1 MQTKGFIRV
10 LTYALI
16 LICLFYLGFTVVSNH
31 YQKEAEQKALAVAG
45 IKSADTSNEKYKAAL
60 NEYLDSIANKKVY
73 PILMSKFFNMG
84 YTFQE
89 VREKELGLGLDLKGG
104 MNVTL
109 QISVPDILRALANNN
124 PDKKFNQAIENVS
137 KNQTAQ
143 DDFVGSFCKEYKKLA
158 PEGNLAQI
166 FRGIERIKEKP
177 NANDREVESILK
189 DEVNSMVDNSYK
201 VLRNR
206 IDRFGVVQPNIQKL
220 QSTGRILLELPGVK
234 EPERVR
240 KLLQGAANLEFYTTY
255 TLSDVVGAMRQL
267 SDQAQANK
275 TVATETAAEAAPA
288 ADAAAPADAAKT
300 AEAAKA
306 DSAKAAEA
314 PKAAPAKEA
323 ALTLA
328 QLTGFE
334 ALAGAQGGSPV
345 VGYVATADT
354 AAVNAIINSPVAKT
368 ILPADLKLAWTVKP
382 EKMQGGHEAF
392 QLVALRMVNGQPVLN
407 GDVVTRATSEY
418 DNLQG
423 QVVSMT
429 MNDEGARQW
438 SIITGQ
444 NIGKAIAIVLDDQVY
459 SFPNVNSQIDGG
471 RSQISGRFTVEEASD
486 LANVLESGK
495 MVARVNVASES
506 VIGPSLGKES
516 IHKGIVSFIVALIL
530 LMIFM
535 VCTYGWQAGMI
546 ANLGLFLNLFFTMG
560 ILASFQSVLTLP
572 GIAGI
577 VLTLGM
583 AVDANVLIFE
593 RCKEELRA
601 GKGLKAAVSD
611 GYKNAFSAIFDSNL
625 TTIITGIILILLGSG
640 PIKGFAVTLVI
651 GICCSF
657 FTAVFATRLVMEH
670 FVNKGTFDKMTF
682 TTSLTRNLMQNV
694 NFNFMGAAK
703 KTSVIVLALIVVM
716 GLLFGLRGLN
726 RGIDFS
732 GGRNFVVQFD
742 HPVSTQTLE
751 SQLEAQ
757 FPGATTSVITI
768 DNDTKVRVST
778 NYKIEDSSEGVDDEI
793 MTKLYEGLKSEL
805 GSMSKTDFSMSNESV
820 GVVSS
825 ETVGPSIASDM
836 TRQAI
841 WAVLFSLLAMA
852 LYILFRFRNIAFSI
866 GALAAVAFTSFVV
879 IGFYNLHGLLPF
891 SMEIDQTFIA
901 AILTVIGYQV
911 NDTVVV
917 FDRVR
922 EYRSLYPKQDLYTT
936 FNKALCST
944 LSRTLM
950 TSITTLLVLFIMLFL
965 GGESIRS
972 FIFAMILGVIIG
984 TCSSL
989 FIASPVAYWIARRS
1003 DKKEAALATA
1013 RK

>member
-10 LTYALI
+10 LTIALL
-16 LICLFYLGFTVVSNH
+16 LICAFYLSFTFVSNH
-31 YQKEAEQKALAVAG
+31 YQNVAEQKALAAAG

-60 NEYLDSIANKKVY
+60 NECLDSLANEKVY
-73 PILMSKFFNMG
+73 LG
-84 YTFQE
+84 YYTFQQ

-124 PDKKFNQAIENVS
+124 PDKKFNQAIDNVS
-137 KNQTAQ
+137 NNQTAQ

-158 PEGNLAQI
+158 PEGSLAQI
-166 FRGIERIKEKP
+166 FRGIERIREKP
-177 NANDREVESILK
+177 NANDREVQSILN

-206 IDRFGVVQPNIQKL
+206 IDRFGVVSPNIQKL

-240 KLLQGAANLEFYTTY
+240 KLLQGAANLEFYETY
-255 TLSDVVGAMRQL
+255 TLGDVVGALRQL

-275 TVATETAAEAAPA
+275 TTAAAADTTATVAAPA
-288 ADAAAPADAAKT
+288 A
-300 AEAAKA
+300 A
-306 DSAKAAEA
+306 DSAAQAA
-314 PKAAPAKEA
+314 PKAAPAQTGEK
-323 ALTLA
+323 TLA

-334 ALAGAQGGSPV
+334 ALAGGGAGSPV
-345 VGYVATADT
+345 LGYVSASDT
-354 AAVNAIINSPVAKT
+354 AAVNAIFHSPIAKT
-368 ILPADLKLAWTVKP
+368 ILPADLKVAWTVKP
-382 EKMQGGHEAF
+382 EKMQGGQEAF
-392 QLVALRMVNGQPVLN
+392 QLVALRTVNGQPVLN
-407 GDVVTRATSEY
+407 GDVVTRATSEF

-429 MNDEGARQW
+429 MNDEGAHQW
-438 SIITGQ
+438 SRITGQ

-471 RSQISGRFTVEEASD
+471 RSQISGRFTVEEAGD

-516 IHKGIVSFIVALIL
+516 IRKGLISFIIALVL

-535 VCTYGWQAGMI
+535 VCTYGIYAGSI
-546 ANLGLFLNLFFTMG
+546 ANLGLLMNLFFTIG

-640 PIKGFAVTLVI
+640 PIRGFAVTLVI

-682 TTSLTRNLMQNV
+682 NTSLTRHLMENV
-694 NFNFMGAAK
+694 QFNFMGAAK
-703 KTSVIVLALIVVM
+703 KTSVIVLALIVIM
-716 GLLFGLRGLN
+716 GILFGVRGLN

-732 GGRNFVVQFD
+732 GGRNFIVQFD
-742 HPVSTQTLE
+742 HPVSTPALQA
-751 SQLEAQ
+751 QLAPL
-757 FPGATTSVITI
+757 FDGANTSVITI
-768 DNDTKVRVST
+768 DNDTKVRIST
-778 NYKIEDSSEGVDDEI
+778 NYKINDASEGVDDEI
-793 MTKLYEGLKSEL
+793 MGKLYEGLKSEL
-805 GSMSKTDFSMSNESV
+805 GNMSKDDFSTSNESV

-866 GALAAVAFTSFVV
+866 GALAAVAFTSFIV

-922 EYRSLYPKQDLYTT
+922 EYRKLYPKQDLYAT

-950 TSITTLLVLFIMLFL
+950 TSITTLLVLFIMLFF

-1003 DKKEAALATA
+1003 DKKEAALAA
-1013 RK
+1013 KR

>member
-10 LTYALI
+10 LTIALL
-16 LICLFYLGFTVVSNH
+16 LICAFYLSFTFVSNH
-31 YQKEAEQKALAVAG
+31 YQNKAEQKALAAAG
-45 IKSADTSNEKYKAAL
+45 IKTADTSNEKYKTAL
-60 NEYLDSIANKKVY
+60 NEYLDSIANEKVY
-73 PILMSKFFNMG
+73 LG
-84 YTFQE
+84 YYTFQQ

-124 PDKKFNQAIENVS
+124 PDKKFNQAIDNVAS
-137 KNQTAQ
+137 NQTAQ

-166 FRGIERIKEKP
+166 FRNIERVKEKP
-177 NANDREVESILK
+177 NATDAEVQNILN
-189 DEVNSMVDNSYK
+189 DEVNAMVDNSYK

-240 KLLQGAANLEFYTTY
+240 KLLQGAANLEFYETY
-255 TLSDVVGAMRQL
+255 TLADVAGALRQL
-267 SDQAQANK
+267 SDQAKANK
-275 TVATETAAEAAPA
+275 TVAEAEQTADTTATAEVKAA
-288 ADAAAPADAAKT
+288 ADSA
-300 AEAAKA
+300 
-306 DSAKAAEA
+306 AKAAE
-314 PKAAPAKEA
+314 KAPAAKEGD
-323 ALTLA
+323 LTLA

-334 ALAGAQGGSPV
+334 ALMSAQAGSPN
-345 VGYVATADT
+345 VGYVAVGDT
-354 AAVNAIINSPVAKT
+354 AAVNAIINSPIAKT

-382 EKMQGGHEAF
+382 EKMQGGHEVF
-392 QLVALRMVNGQPVLN
+392 QLIALRTVNGQPVLN
-407 GDVVTRATSEY
+407 GDVVTRATSEF

-438 SIITGQ
+438 SRITGQ

-471 RSQISGRFTVEEASD
+471 RSQISGRFTVEEAGD

-516 IHKGIVSFIVALIL
+516 IRKGLISFIVALVL

-535 VCTYGWQAGMI
+535 VCTYGIHAGSI
-546 ANLGLFLNLFFTMG
+546 ANLGLLMNLFFTIG

-640 PIKGFAVTLVI
+640 PIRGFAVTLVI

-682 TTSLTRNLMQNV
+682 NTSLTRHLMENV
-694 NFNFMGAAK
+694 SFDFMGAAK
-703 KTSVIVLALIVVM
+703 KTSIIVLALIVVM

-742 HPVSTQTLE
+742 HPVSTQALE
-751 SQLEAQ
+751 SQLEEQ
-757 FPGATTSVITI
+757 FPGANTSVITI

-778 NYKIEDSSEGVDDEI
+778 NYKINDSSEGVDDEI
-793 MTKLYEGLKSEL
+793 MGKLYAGLKSEL
-805 GSMSKTDFSMSNESV
+805 GSMTQDDFSMSNESV

-922 EYRSLYPKQDLYTT
+922 EYRKLYPKQDLYTT

-944 LSRTLM
+944 LSRTMM

-1003 DKKEAALATA
+1003 DRKEAALATA

>member
-16 LICLFYLGFTVVSNH
+16 LICLFYLSFTFVSNH
-31 YQKEAEQKALAVAG
+31 YQNKAEQKALATAG
-45 IKSADTSNEKYKAAL
+45 IKSIDTSNEKYKAAL
-60 NEYLDSIANKKVY
+60 NEYLDSLANEKVY
-73 PILMSKFFNMG
+73 LG
-84 YTFQE
+84 YYTFQQ
-89 VREKELGLGLDLKGG
+89 VREKQLGLGLDLKGG

-124 PDKKFNQAIENVS
+124 PDKKFNQAIDNVT

-158 PEGNLAQI
+158 PEGSLAQI
-166 FRGIERIKEKP
+166 FRSIERVKEKP
-177 NANDREVESILK
+177 NANDAEVQSILN

-240 KLLQGAANLEFYTTY
+240 KLLQGAANLEFYETY
-255 TLSDVVGAMRQL
+255 KASDVIAALRQL
-267 SDQAQANK
+267 SDQAMAG
-275 TVATETAAEAAPA
+275 TTTAATADTTAAATAA
-288 ADAAAPADAAKT
+288 ADT
-300 AEAAKA
+300 
-306 DSAKAAEA
+306 KAAEA
-314 PKAAPAKEA
+314 KTAADSAATAAKAKKDA
-323 ALTLA
+323 AQTLA
-328 QLTGFE
+328 QLTNFE
-334 ALAGAQGGSPV
+334 AMAGSGSPV
-345 VGYVATADT
+345 VGYVLTADT
-354 AAVNAIINSPVAKT
+354 ARVNAILNSSVAKT

-392 QLVALRMVNGQPVLN
+392 QLVALRTVNGQPVLN
-407 GDVVTRATSEY
+407 GDVVTRATSEF
-418 DNLQG
+418 DNMQG

-438 SIITGQ
+438 SRITGQ

-471 RSQISGRFTVEEASD
+471 RSQISGRFTVEEAGD

-506 VIGPSLGKES
+506 VICPSLGKES
-516 IHKGIVSFIVALIL
+516 IQKGLRSFIIALGL

-535 VCTYGWQAGMI
+535 WLAYGWQAGSI
-546 ANLGLFLNLFFTMG
+546 AILGLILNLFFTMG

-640 PIKGFAVTLVI
+640 PIRGFAVTLVI

-682 TTSLTRNLMQNV
+682 NTRFTRNLMENV
-694 NFNFMGAAK
+694 NFDFMGAAK
-703 KTSVIVLALIVVM
+703 KTSLIVLGLIVIM
-716 GLLFGLRGLN
+716 GILFAARGLN

-742 HPVSTQTLE
+742 HPVKTQALLD
-751 SQLEAQ
+751 QLTPL
-757 FPGATTSVITI
+757 FDGANTSVITI

-778 NYKIEDSSEGVDDEI
+778 NYKITDSSEGVDDEI
-793 MTKLYEGLKSEL
+793 MDKLYTGLKSEL
-805 GSMSKTDFSMSNESV
+805 GSMTKADFSMSNESV

-836 TRQAI
+836 TREAVL
-841 WAVLFSLLAMA
+841 AVLFSLLAMA

-866 GALAAVAFTSFVV
+866 GALAAVAFTAFVV

-944 LSRTLM
+944 LSRTMM
-950 TSITTLLVLFIMLFL
+950 TSITTLLVLFIMLFF

-1003 DKKEAALATA
+1003 DKKEAALAA
-1013 RK
+1013 KK